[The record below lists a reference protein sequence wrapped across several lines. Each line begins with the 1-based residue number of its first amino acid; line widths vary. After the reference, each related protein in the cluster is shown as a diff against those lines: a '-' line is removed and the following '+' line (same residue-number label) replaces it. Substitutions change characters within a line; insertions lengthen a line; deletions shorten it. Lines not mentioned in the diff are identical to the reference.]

1 MPMRTLAGWCLA
13 TILCVAGCGTG
24 AKPEQINGP
33 GAPAGPAP
41 GSPEAAA
48 QKEAPMLTVQKEP
61 FGTTPEGDEITQYTL
76 QNGTGMQVSLIDFGA
91 TVVSVDVPDRDGK
104 LTNVNLRHPDL
115 EAYLI
120 NAPYFGGICGRYA
133 NRIANGK
140 FSLDGTEYT
149 LAANNSGHHLH
160 GGLVG
165 FNRKV
170 WKSEPEQTADSASVR
185 VTYTSPD
192 GEEGYPGA
200 LKVVVV
206 YSLNTQN
213 ELSIDYTATTDQPTV
228 LNLTNHCYWNLAG
241 EGTILD
247 HDLTLMCDKYLPV
260 DEGAIPT
267 GELAPVSGT
276 VMDFT
281 TPHKIGE
288 RIGETVNGGGG
299 YDHCYIINGSAG
311 TLRPAAKIVE
321 PKSGRVLEIST
332 TEPAI
337 QLYTGNFLDGTPATG
352 NAPKNGAF
360 CLEAQHYPDSP
371 NHPEFPTT
379 RLNPGETYR
388 QTTVH
393 KFSVQK

>member
-1 MPMRTLAGWCLA
+1 MPTRTLAGCCLA
-13 TILCVAGCGTG
+13 MILCVAGCGTG
-24 AKPEQINGP
+24 AKPEQSSGP
-33 GAPAGPAP
+33 GAAAGPAP

-61 FGTTPEGDEITQYTL
+61 FGTTPDGAEITQYTV

-91 TVVSVDVPDRDGK
+91 TVVNVDVPDRDGK

-115 EAYLI
+115 ETYLV
-120 NAPYFGGICGRYA
+120 NAPYFGGICGRYS

-140 FSLDGTEYT
+140 FSLDGAEYT
-149 LAANNSGHHLH
+149 LATNTGTDHLH
-160 GGLVG
+160 GGKVG

-170 WKSEPEQTADSASVR
+170 WKSEPEQTADAASVR
-185 VTYTSPD
+185 FTYTSPD

-200 LKVVVV
+200 LTVVVV
-206 YSLNTQN
+206 YSLNRQN
-213 ELSIDYTATTDQPTV
+213 ELTIDYTATTDKATV

-247 HDLTLMCDKYLPV
+247 HELTLMCDKYLPV
-260 DEGAIPT
+260 DERAIPT
-267 GELAPVSGT
+267 GELAPVART
-276 VMDFT
+276 CMDFT

-288 RIGETVNGGGG
+288 RIDQPVNGNGG
-299 YDHCYIINGSAG
+299 YDHCYVVNGAAG

-321 PKSGRVLEIST
+321 PISGRVLEIST
-332 TEPAI
+332 TEPGI
-337 QLYTGNFLDGTPATG
+337 QLYTGNFLDGSSATG
-352 NAPKNGAF
+352 NAPKHGAF
-360 CLEAQHYPDSP
+360 CLEAQHLPDSP
-371 NHPEFPTT
+371 NRPEFPST

>member
-1 MPMRTLAGWCLA
+1 M
-13 TILCVAGCGTG
+13 
-24 AKPEQINGP
+24 
-33 GAPAGPAP
+33 
-41 GSPEAAA
+41 
-48 QKEAPMLTVQKEP
+48 
-61 FGTTPEGDEITQYTL
+61 
-76 QNGTGMQVSLIDFGA
+76 
-91 TVVSVDVPDRDGK
+91 
-104 LTNVNLRHPDL
+104 
-115 EAYLI
+115 
-120 NAPYFGGICGRYA
+120 
-133 NRIANGK
+133 
-140 FSLDGTEYT
+140 
-149 LAANNSGHHLH
+149 
-160 GGLVG
+160 
-165 FNRKV
+165 
-170 WKSEPEQTADSASVR
+170 
-185 VTYTSPD
+185 
-192 GEEGYPGA
+192 
-200 LKVVVV
+200 
-206 YSLNTQN
+206 
-213 ELSIDYTATTDQPTV
+213 